1 MSLGSQFEE
10 MVGGQLVHNLTEV
23 RAVAMPVHHRPAH
36 HISLLQPEGT
46 EECDQEE
53 DQKGDQ
59 EAQEDLAGL
68 DFAGDV

>member
-1 MSLGSQFEE
+1 
-10 MVGGQLVHNLTEV
+10 
-23 RAVAMPVHHRPAH
+23 MPVHHRPAH

-59 EAQEDLAGL
+59 EAQEDLVAL